1 MEDLKKFKENTRY
14 ITLSD
19 GTSMNGELIVIR
31 TNAPVELLK
40 ELENLSNVAYK
51 NDDDVPLW
59 WREVENKGYEY
70 QNIDSCRNITPY
82 CTSKEWLA
90 SHEEWRNIEEHYVVV
105 G

>member
-1 MEDLKKFKENTRY
+1 MSNTRY
-14 ITLSD
+14 ITLLD
-19 GTSMNGELIVIR
+19 GASMNGELIVIR

-51 NDDDVPLW
+51 NDDDIPLW

-70 QNIDSCRNITPY
+70 QIIDSCRNITPY
-82 CTSKEWLA
+82 CTSKKWLA
-90 SHEEWRNIEEHYVVV
+90 SHEEWKNIEEHYVIV